1 MGAAACAALGYFI
14 GTFSPAFLLSK
25 LKGFDIRERGS
36 GNAGATNV
44 LLTVGKIAGV
54 LCALLD
60 ILKAF
65 LAYRLGRK
73 LFPLLHFAGIL
84 AGACCILGHI
94 FPVWMGFQGG
104 KGLACI
110 GGVILAYNWKVF
122 LVMLVFEVIL
132 TLAFN
137 YICAMAMS
145 ASTVFTLVYASM
157 THDWIGTA
165 ALTLVTVVVHIKHI
179 ENMKRIMQGTEFHVS
194 FLWDKEAEIQRVTKI
209 MGEDR
214 LDELA

>member
-1 MGAAACAALGYFI
+1 MSAAACAVLGYFI
-14 GTFSPAFLLSK
+14 GTFNPAFLLSK

-44 LLTVGKIAGV
+44 MLTVGKIAGV
-54 LCALLD
+54 LCAIVD

-65 LAYRLGRK
+65 LAYRLGRRF
-73 LFPLLHFAGIL
+73 FPLIQFAGIL

-110 GGVILAYNWKVF
+110 GGVILAYSWKLF
-122 LVMLVFEVIL
+122 LVMFVFEVIL
-132 TLAFN
+132 TLSFN

-145 ASTVFTLVYASM
+145 TCTIFTLIYAF
-157 THDWIGTA
+157 TTLDWIGTSVLA
-165 ALTLVTVVVHIKHI
+165 LVTIVVHFKHI
-179 ENMKRIMQGTEFHVS
+179 ENMKRIMQGTEFRVS
-194 FLWDKEAEIQRVTKI
+194 YLWNKEAEIERVAKI
-209 MGEDR
+209 MGNER
-214 LDELA
+214 VHELV

>member
-1 MGAAACAALGYFI
+1 MNAAACAALGYLI
-14 GTFSPAFLLSK
+14 GTINPAFLFSK

-44 LLTVGKIAGV
+44 MLTVGKVAGV
-54 LCALLD
+54 LCAMLD

-65 LAYRLGRK
+65 CAYRLGKR
-73 LFPLLHFAGIL
+73 LFPLLQFAGIL

-110 GGVILAYNWKVF
+110 GGVVLAHSWKLF
-122 LVMLVFEVIL
+122 LVMLAFEIAFTL
-132 TLAFN
+132 TVN

-145 ASTVFTLVYASM
+145 ACTIFTIVYAVT
-157 THDWIGTA
+157 THDWIGTI
-165 ALTLVTVVVHIKHI
+165 ALAVVTVVVHLKHV
-179 ENMKRIMQGTEFHVS
+179 ENIKRIMQGTEFHVS
-194 FLWDKEAEIQRVTKI
+194 YLWDKEAEIARVTKI
-209 MGEDR
+209 LGDDR
-214 LDELA
+214 VHELV

>member
-1 MGAAACAALGYFI
+1 MSAVACAALGYLI
-14 GTFSPAFLLSK
+14 GTINPAFLFSK
-25 LKGFDIRERGS
+25 TKGFDIRERGS

-44 LLTVGKIAGV
+44 MLTVGKLAGV

-65 LAYRLGRK
+65 LAYRLGRRF
-73 LFPLLHFAGIL
+73 FPMLQFAGIL

-110 GGVILAYNWKVF
+110 GGVILAHSWKLFV
-122 LVMLVFEVIL
+122 VMLIFEIAL
-132 TLAFN
+132 TLIIN

-145 ASTVFTLVYASM
+145 TCTIFTAIYAVT
-157 THDWIGTA
+157 THDWIGTI
-165 ALTLVTVVVHIKHI
+165 ALVIVTIVVHLKHV

-194 FLWDKEAEIQRVTKI
+194 YLWDKESEIKRVTDI
-209 MGEDR
+209 LGDDR
-214 LDELA
+214 VHELV